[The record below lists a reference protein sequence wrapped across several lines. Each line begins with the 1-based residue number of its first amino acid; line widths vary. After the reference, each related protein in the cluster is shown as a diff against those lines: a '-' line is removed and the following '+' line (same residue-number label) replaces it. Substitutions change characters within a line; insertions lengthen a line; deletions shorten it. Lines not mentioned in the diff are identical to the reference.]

1 MLMVLRNLWRRGT
14 RSLLTILGIAV
25 GVAAVV
31 ALGAI
36 AQGIA
41 RGYGNSVSL
50 NNDLLVSQAN
60 SIDVIFSSLDEQLG
74 ERIAAVPDVA
84 NVEPGV
90 FTWIAVGNTPY
101 FIVYGYPAN
110 SVAAQHYRI
119 VEGQPAVASKQV
131 ALGARAA
138 EALKLGIDDTVRL
151 NGIPYRIV
159 GIYETGS
166 GMEESG
172 GVVTLADAQ
181 EIASKQRSVSLFQV
195 GVQRGADIDAVVE
208 RIKNVDDGLTVSKS
222 SEYEGSN
229 QWTGYITGFA
239 WGLAAIA
246 ILVGGL
252 GMMSAMVM
260 SVLERTREIGTLRAV
275 GWSRSRVVRMIL
287 GEAVGLSL
295 VGGLLGVIIGSLVAW
310 GAARIPSLGAMVEGG
325 LTVGIMAQGMVTALV
340 LGLVGGMYP
349 AWTAANLEPV
359 EALRYEGGA
368 TEAPSGRWARVG
380 GQAFR
385 NLWRRRTRTLISA
398 TGIGIGV
405 ATLVMLGGLM
415 NGTLGQLNGLAGTGS
430 TGNLTVM
437 QREVADM
444 SLSSLDER
452 MIAQIQAMSAVESA
466 SPALLGFVMNEQLP
480 LFIVMG
486 IEPGSGASE
495 HFKVVEGKGLAR
507 PNEIMIGRAAADSY
521 DLGVGD
527 TIELYENRY
536 KVAGIF
542 ETGVGYEDSGGVLPL
557 REAQRL
563 LGRPRA
569 VSFIFVNVKDAAE
582 GQNVAAQIN
591 ARYPEAR
598 ATLSSEFAENTND
611 LQTFA
616 ALMNV
621 IQLLAI
627 FVGGIVVANTMIMS
641 IYERTREIG
650 TLRALGWGPRRIIG
664 QVVQES
670 FYLCLLAALMGAIMG
685 VLVMTGVSLLPMW
698 GDMLAPQWHAET
710 FITAIVV
717 ALVLGL
723 LGGIWPAW
731 RASRLQPV
739 EALRYE

>member
-1 MLMVLRNLWRRGT
+1 
-14 RSLLTILGIAV
+14 
-25 GVAAVV
+25 
-31 ALGAI
+31 
-36 AQGIA
+36 
-41 RGYGNSVSL
+41 
-50 NNDLLVSQAN
+50 
-60 SIDVIFSSLDEQLG
+60 
-74 ERIAAVPDVA
+74 
-84 NVEPGV
+84 
-90 FTWIAVGNTPY
+90 
-101 FIVYGYPAN
+101 
-110 SVAAQHYRI
+110 
-119 VEGQPAVASKQV
+119 
-131 ALGARAA
+131 
-138 EALKLGIDDTVRL
+138 
-151 NGIPYRIV
+151 
-159 GIYETGS
+159 
-166 GMEESG
+166 
-172 GVVTLADAQ
+172 
-181 EIASKQRSVSLFQV
+181 
-195 GVQRGADIDAVVE
+195 
-208 RIKNVDDGLTVSKS
+208 
-222 SEYEGSN
+222 
-229 QWTGYITGFA
+229 
-239 WGLAAIA
+239 
-246 ILVGGL
+246 
-252 GMMSAMVM
+252 
-260 SVLERTREIGTLRAV
+260 
-275 GWSRSRVVRMIL
+275 
-287 GEAVGLSL
+287 
-295 VGGLLGVIIGSLVAW
+295 
-310 GAARIPSLGAMVEGG
+310 
-325 LTVGIMAQGMVTALV
+325 
-340 LGLVGGMYP
+340 
-349 AWTAANLEPV
+349 V

-486 IEPGSGASE
+486 IEPGSGACVL
-495 HFKVVEGKGLAR
+495 FKVVEGKGLAR

>member
-1 MLMVLRNLWRRGT
+1 MILRNLWRRGT

-41 RGYGNSVSL
+41 TSYGSSVALS
-50 NNDLLVSQAN
+50 NDLVVSQAN
-60 SIDVIFSSLDEQLG
+60 SIDIVFSSLDEQLG
-74 ERIAAVPDVA
+74 QRIAAVPDVT
-84 NVEPGV
+84 NVEAGV
-90 FTWIAVGNTPY
+90 FTWIAVGKSPY
-101 FIVYGYPAN
+101 FIVYGYPPN

-119 VEGQPAVASKQV
+119 VEGQPALASKQV

-138 EALKLGIDDTVRL
+138 EALNASVDDTVRL
-151 NGIPYRIV
+151 NGVPYRVV

-181 EIASKQRSVSLFQV
+181 EIASKQRAVSLFQV
-195 GVQRGADIDAVVE
+195 GVRRGADIGAVVE

-222 SEYEGSN
+222 SDYEGSS

-239 WGLAAIA
+239 WALAAIA

-260 SVLERTREIGTLRAV
+260 SVLERTREIGTLRAM
-275 GWSRSRVVRMIL
+275 GWSRGRVLRMIL

-295 VGGLLGVIIGSLVAW
+295 IGGAIGVIIGSLLAL
-310 GAARIPSLGAMVEGG
+310 GAAQIPGLGAMLEGG
-325 LTVGIMAQGMVTALV
+325 LNAGIMVQGMVTALV
-340 LGLVGGMYP
+340 LGLVGGLYP

-368 TEAPSGRWARVG
+368 TKAPSGQWARIG

-398 TGIGIGV
+398 TAIGIGV

-415 NGTLGQLNGLAGTGS
+415 KGTMGQLNGLAGSGS

-452 MIAQIQAMSAVESA
+452 MLAQIEAMPGVERA
-466 SPALLGFVMNEQLP
+466 SPALLGFVMNETLP
-480 LFIVMG
+480 LFILIG
-486 IEPGSGASE
+486 IEPTSSAGN
-495 HFKVVEGKGLAR
+495 HFKVVEGKALAR
-507 PNEIMIGRAAADSY
+507 PNEIMVGRAAADAFK
-521 DLGVGD
+521 LGVGD
-527 TIELYENRY
+527 TMVLYNNRY
-536 KVAGIF
+536 KIAGIY
-542 ETGVGYEDSGGVLPL
+542 ETGVGYEDSGGVLAI

-563 LGRPRA
+563 LGRPHA
-569 VSFIFVNVKDAAE
+569 VSFIFVNVKNATDGAA
-582 GQNVAAQIN
+582 VAAAIN
-591 ARYPEAR
+591 ARFPEAR

-611 LQTFA
+611 LQSFA
-616 ALMNV
+616 ALMRV

-641 IYERTREIG
+641 IHERTREIG

-670 FYLCLLAALMGAIMG
+670 FYLCLLAAIMG
-685 VLVMTGVSLLPMW
+685 CLFGVVLMSAVALIPAW
-698 GDMLAPQWHAET
+698 GDLLAPQWDAAT
-710 FITAIVV
+710 FVTAILV